1 MEEPSVLDYIKSKI
15 NPRKYTQVEIPDVDT
30 VPADTIEKT
39 DFIECDITQKQLFSF
54 SLPWRIYFSLILALI
69 AQRRLDAGAEHVSL
83 SIILYILSLGLLIW
97 SIVIK
102 EIKITE
108 DNKNENWVET
118 TDYIKNLLYISIPL
132 IAVSFFTFSGNIFS
146 LLNILL
152 WIFVLYLLIKSFWI
166 RSKDNTEHTR
176 FNLRNIKLFP
186 ISFRLSKWNAIVIF
200 VFLIALFFRF
210 YQLGQVP
217 GEMFSDHAE
226 KLLDVSDVLNG
237 ETSIFFP
244 RNTGREAFQ
253 MYLTAL
259 VSIIFNTK
267 ISFMSLK
274 IGTALAGLFTLPYIY
289 LLGKEIGS
297 KYVGLLAMFLA
308 GIAYWPN
315 VISRVGLRFTLYPFF
330 LAPTLY
336 YFIRGL
342 RLSKRNYLILSGIFL
357 GLGLHG
363 YSPSRF
369 VPILLVIGILLYLLH
384 TKSKISRYKS
394 INAFFIVVLISF
406 VVFLPLFRYWTQNP
420 EMFSYRAFTRIGT
433 SERAYPGAVWIIFLK
448 NLWAAVTMFFWKNGN
463 IWVHSVT
470 NRPALDIV
478 SAVFFLYGV
487 IQLFIRYLKSK
498 NWIDLFILFSIP
510 ILMMPS
516 VLSLAFPDENPSLN
530 RTAGALVPVF
540 VVTAFAFE
548 GFVRSLFNNSK
559 TGFAKFIATVT
570 IIFLISWTTIQNY
583 DLVFNQY
590 KKQFTNN
597 AWNTSDIGKVIK
609 GFSESVGSKDT
620 AYVVPYPHWVD
631 TRLVGINAGFPD
643 KDYAL
648 WPEEF
653 RETLDIEGPKLF
665 IIKPEDNE
673 ALTELNTLYP
683 SGILQMIDIDIDG
696 RDFYT
701 FLVP

>member
-1 MEEPSVLDYIKSKI
+1 MEEPSVLDYLKSKI
-15 NPRKYTQVEIPDVDT
+15 NPRKYKQVEIPDIGTDPV
-30 VPADTIEKT
+30 EKT
-39 DFIECDITQKQLFSF
+39 DLVNSEIYQNQFYSIN
-54 SLPWRIYFSLILALI
+54 LPWRIYFSMIFALI
-69 AQRRLDAGAEHVSL
+69 AQRQLDAGTDHIAL
-83 SIILYILSLGLLIW
+83 SIILYIFSLGLIIW

-102 EIKITE
+102 EIRITE
-108 DNKNENWVET
+108 DNKNEKWIET
-118 TDYIKNLLYISIPL
+118 INYSKNLLYVSLPL
-132 IAVSFFTFSGNIFS
+132 IIVSFFTFSGNKFS
-146 LLNILL
+146 ILNIFL
-152 WIFVLYLLIKSFWI
+152 WIFTLYLLAKSFWI
-166 RSKDNTEHTR
+166 KSEDNTENTR
-176 FNLRNIKLFP
+176 LKLGKIKLFP
-186 ISFRLSKWNAIVIF
+186 ISFRLSKWNVIVIF
-200 VFLIALFFRF
+200 VFLIAVFFRF
-210 YQLGQVP
+210 YQLAQIP

-226 KLLDVSDVLNG
+226 KLLDVADVLNG

-253 MYLTAL
+253 MYLTAI
-259 VSIIFNTK
+259 VSIIFNTN
-267 ISFMSLK
+267 ISFLSLK

-289 LLGKEIGS
+289 LLGKEIGN
-297 KYVGLLAMFLA
+297 KYVALLAMFLA
-308 GIAYWPN
+308 GVAYWPN
-315 VISRVGLRFTLYPFF
+315 VISRVGLRFTLYPLF

-342 RLSKRNYLILSGIFL
+342 RLSRRNYLILSGIFL

-369 VPILLVIGILLYLLH
+369 VPFLLVIGILLYFLH
-384 TKSKISRYKS
+384 TKSKIDRYKS
-394 INAFFIVVLISF
+394 LNAFFILVVISF

-433 SERAYPGAVWIIFLK
+433 SERAYPGAVTIIFLK
-448 NLWAAVTMFFWKNGN
+448 NLWAALTMFFWKNGN

-470 NRPALDIV
+470 NRPALDVI
-478 SAVFFLYGV
+478 SAVFFFYGV
-487 IQLFIRYLKSK
+487 ILLFIRYIKRK
-498 NWIDLFILFSIP
+498 NWIDLFILLSIP
-510 ILMMPS
+510 VLMMPS
-516 VLSLAFPDENPSLN
+516 ILSLAFPDENPCLN

-548 GFVRSLFNNSK
+548 NLVRSLFNSTNTK
-559 TGFAKFIATVT
+559 FAKFIATIT
-570 IIFLISWTTIQNY
+570 IVFLISWTTIQNY

-590 KKQFTNN
+590 KKQFINN
-597 AWNTSDIGKVIK
+597 AWNTSDIGRVIK
-609 GFSESVGSKDT
+609 GFSESIGSKDT

-631 TRLVGINAGFPD
+631 TRLVGINAGYPE

-653 RETLDIEGPKLF
+653 QETLDVEGPKLF

-673 ALTELNTLYP
+673 ALAEINILYP
-683 SGILQMIDIDIDG
+683 SGVLQIVDIDIDG